1 MKLPIPKKIL
11 YCWFGG
17 AEKPPLVK
25 ECMDTWKKHLKDYE
39 FIELNESNCDININE
54 YVKSAYE
61 CKKWA
66 FVSDYFRLWGLYN
79 YGGIYLDTDV
89 KVYKNLDKFLQYD
102 LFTGFEQLNYPV
114 TATLGA
120 IKGNRI
126 IKEMLDYY
134 EDKTF
139 EIKDNWQ
146 DYKTNTM
153 IISDILGKYIDR
165 TKYEFQFQ
173 PVDNIAIFPKGTFC
187 RKEEGVEQYTE
198 HLMLGS
204 WL

>member
-1 MKLPIPKKIL
+1 
-11 YCWFGG
+11 
-17 AEKPPLVK
+17 
-25 ECMDTWKKHLKDYE
+25 MDTWKEHLKDYE

-61 CKKWA
+61 NKKWA
-66 FVSDYFRLWGLYN
+66 FVSDYFRLLGLYT

-102 LFTGFEQLNYPV
+102 LFTGYEQPNYPI

-134 EDKTF
+134 EDKKF
-139 EIKDNWQ
+139 IIKDNWK
-146 DYKTNTM
+146 DYETNTM
-153 IISDILGKYIDR
+153 IMSNVLGKYIDR

-173 PVDNIAIFPKGTFC
+173 PVDNIAIYPKGTFC
-187 RKEEGVEQYTE
+187 RKEEGIEQYTE

-204 WL
+204 WI

>member
-1 MKLPIPKKIL
+1 MIPKKIL

-25 ECMDTWKKHLKDYE
+25 ECMETWKEHLKDYE

-61 CKKWA
+61 NKKWA
-66 FVSDYFRLWGLYN
+66 FVSDYFRLLGLYT

-89 KVYKNLDKFLQYD
+89 KVYKNLDKFLKYD
-102 LFTGFEQLNYPV
+102 LFTGYEQPNYPI

-120 IKGNRI
+120 IKGNGI

-134 EDKTF
+134 EDKEF
-139 EIKDNWQ
+139 IVKDNWK

-153 IISDILGKYIDR
+153 IMSDVLGKYIDR

-204 WL
+204 WI

>member
-1 MKLPIPKKIL
+1 MIPKRII

-25 ECMDTWKKHLKDYE
+25 ECMDTWKEHLKDYE
-39 FIELNESNCDININE
+39 FIELNENNCDININE

-61 CKKWA
+61 NKKWA
-66 FVSDYFRLWGLYN
+66 FVSDYFRLWGLYI

-102 LFTGFEQLNYPV
+102 LFTGYEQPNYPI

-134 EDKTF
+134 KDKKF
-139 EIKDNWQ
+139 EIKDNWK
-146 DYKTNTM
+146 DYETNTM
-153 IISDILGKYIDR
+153 IMSNVLGKYIDR

-173 PVDNIAIFPKGTFC
+173 PVDNIAIYPKGTFC
-187 RKEEGVEQYTE
+187 RKEEGIEQYTE

-204 WL
+204 WI